1 LTSTTISLA
10 ISVQH
15 TQNMNIMEETKPD
28 NEQQM
33 SKGGIQQQPNNH

>member
-15 TQNMNIMEETKPD
+15 TQNTQNMNTMEETTPD

-33 SKGGIQQQPNNH
+33 SKG